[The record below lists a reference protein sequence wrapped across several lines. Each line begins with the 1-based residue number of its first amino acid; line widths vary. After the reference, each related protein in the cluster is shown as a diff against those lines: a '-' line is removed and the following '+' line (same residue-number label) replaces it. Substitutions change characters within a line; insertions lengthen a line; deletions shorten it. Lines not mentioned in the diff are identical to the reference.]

1 MSDQPPDVIRV
12 LLVDDE
18 PMVRSGLAAII
29 GTTEDIVVVGEAAD
43 GDEALARIETD
54 APDVVL
60 LDIRM
65 PGEDGVSVTR
75 RIVTL
80 DDPPAVLILTTWDS
94 DAITLQAIGA
104 GAAGFLLK
112 TDAGLDILQG
122 IRAVAA
128 GRGALSQSPV
138 QAVLSAAARSD
149 TIARSEARD
158 AVRTLSPREREAI
171 VALSGPGN
179 LDEVA
184 ARMFVAKSTLKSHM
198 ESAQRKLGVSSRH
211 ELAVIAARAGLI

>member
-1 MSDQPPDVIRV
+1 MSDQPPVAIRA

-29 GTTEDIVVVGEAAD
+29 GTTDDIVVVGEAAD
-43 GDEALARIETD
+43 GEEALALIEAD

-65 PGEDGVSVTR
+65 PGEDGVAVTR

-80 DDPPAVLILTTWDS
+80 DEPPAVLILTTWDS
-94 DAITLQAIGA
+94 DAVTLQAIGA

-112 TDAGLDILQG
+112 TDAGLDILEG

-149 TIARSEARD
+149 TMARSQARD

-211 ELAVIAARAGLI
+211 ELAVIAARAGLV

>member
-1 MSDQPPDVIRV
+1 MSDQPPAAIRV

-29 GTTEDIVVVGEAAD
+29 GTTDDVVVIGEAAD
-43 GDEALARIETD
+43 GDEAMARIEAD
-54 APDVVL
+54 SPDVVL

-75 RIVTL
+75 RIVNL
-80 DDPPAVLILTTWDS
+80 DNPPAVLILTTWDS
-94 DAITLQAIGA
+94 DAVTLQAIGA

-112 TDAGLDILQG
+112 TDAGLDILDG

-149 TIARSEARD
+149 TMARSDARD
-158 AVRTLSPREREAI
+158 AVRALSPREREAI
-171 VALSGPGN
+171 IALSGPGN
-179 LDEVA
+179 LDDVA

>member
-1 MSDQPPDVIRV
+1 MSEQSVAPIRV

-29 GTTEDIVVVGEAAD
+29 ATTDDLVVAGEAAD
-43 GDEALARIETD
+43 ADEAMEQISATH
-54 APDVVL
+54 PDVVL
-60 LDIRM
+60 LDIRL

-75 RIVTL
+75 RIVEL
-80 DDPPAVLILTTWDS
+80 QDAPAVLILTTWDS
-94 DAITLQAIGA
+94 DAVTLQAIGA

-122 IRAVAA
+122 IRSVAS
-128 GRGALSQSPV
+128 GQGALSQSPV

-149 TIARSEARD
+149 TMVRSQARE
-158 AVRTLSPREREAI
+158 AVRTLSPRERETI
-171 VALSGPGN
+171 IALSGPGS

-184 ARMFVAKSTLKSHM
+184 ARMFVAKSTVKSHM

-211 ELAVIAARAGLI
+211 ELAVIAARAGLV

>member
-29 GTTEDIVVVGEAAD
+29 GTTQDIVVVGEAAD

-158 AVRTLSPREREAI
+158 AVRTLSPA
-171 VALSGPGN
+171 S
-179 LDEVA
+179 
-184 ARMFVAKSTLKSHM
+184 ARP
-198 ESAQRKLGVSSRH
+198 SSR
-211 ELAVIAARAGLI
+211 

>member
-1 MSDQPPDVIRV
+1 MSDQPPAAIRV

-29 GTTEDIVVVGEAAD
+29 GTTDDVVVAAEAAD
-43 GDEALARIETD
+43 GEEALAQIETQS
-54 APDVVL
+54 PDVVL
-60 LDIRM
+60 LDIRV

-75 RIVTL
+75 RIVAGEN
-80 DDPPAVLILTTWDS
+80 PPAVLILTTWDS

-112 TDAGLDILQG
+112 TDAGLDILNG

-149 TIARSEARD
+149 TMARSQARD
-158 AVRTLSPREREAI
+158 AVRALSPREREAI

-184 ARMFVAKSTLKSHM
+184 TRMFVAKSTLKSHM

>member
-1 MSDQPPDVIRV
+1 MSDQPPVAIRV

-29 GTTEDIVVVGEAAD
+29 GTTDDIVVVGEAAD
-43 GDEALARIETD
+43 GEEALARIEAD

-65 PGEDGVSVTR
+65 PGEDGVAVTR

-80 DDPPAVLILTTWDS
+80 DEPPAVLILTTWDS
-94 DAITLQAIGA
+94 DAVTLQAIGA

-112 TDAGLDILQG
+112 TDAGLDILEG

-149 TIARSEARD
+149 TMARSQARD

-211 ELAVIAARAGLI
+211 ELAVIAARAGLV

>member
-1 MSDQPPDVIRV
+1 MSDQPPAAIRV

-18 PMVRSGLAAII
+18 PMVRSGLSAII
-29 GTTEDIVVVGEAAD
+29 GTTSDIVVFGEAAD
-43 GDEALARIETD
+43 GPEALARIESE

-65 PGEDGVSVTR
+65 PGEDGVAVTR
-75 RIVTL
+75 RIVAL
-80 DDPPAVLILTTWDS
+80 DNPPAVLILTTWDS
-94 DAITLQAIGA
+94 DAVTLQAIGA

-112 TDAGLDILQG
+112 TDAGLDIPDG

-138 QAVLSAAARSD
+138 HAVLSAAASSD
-149 TIARSEARD
+149 TVMRAQARD

-171 VALSGPGN
+171 VALSGPGS

-211 ELAVIAARAGLI
+211 ELAVIAAHAGLI

>member
-1 MSDQPPDVIRV
+1 MSDQPPVAIRV

-29 GTTEDIVVVGEAAD
+29 GTTDDIVVVGEAAD
-43 GDEALARIETD
+43 GEEALALIEAD

-65 PGEDGVSVTR
+65 PGEDGVAVTR

-80 DDPPAVLILTTWDS
+80 DEPPAVLILTTWDS
-94 DAITLQAIGA
+94 DAVTLQAIGA

-112 TDAGLDILQG
+112 TDAGLDILEG

-149 TIARSEARD
+149 TMARSQARD

-211 ELAVIAARAGLI
+211 ELAVIAARAGLV